1 MDIQAS
7 IAALINEKSL
17 SKKDMSSV
25 MRQIMSG
32 RATDA
37 QIGAF
42 LIALRIKG
50 ETIDEISSAAQVMR
64 DLVEPVICKNKDLVD
79 LVGTGGD
86 SANLFNVS
94 TGASFVVAAAGAKV
108 AKHGNRSVS
117 SSSGSADLLESL
129 HISIDLSP
137 DQIAAGIDT
146 IGLGFMFA
154 PNHHKAMKYTAGPRK
169 ELGLRTL
176 FNILG
181 PLTNPAG
188 VKRQVIGVFTEHL
201 CETVARSLLALGS
214 EHAMVIHSKDGLD
227 EISIAA
233 DTVVCE
239 LRNGHL
245 DRYVISPVDFDLP
258 VQTLEGLDVQNAC
271 QSAKVIKGALAGD
284 SDPIFKKAANML
296 AMNAGATIY
305 VSGVASSFAEGVA
318 EATKVLNNGEAEAKL
333 KALIEF
339 SANLPS

>member
-1 MDIQAS
+1 MDIQAA
-7 IAALINEKSL
+7 IAALINGKSL

-129 HISIDLSP
+129 HISIDLSS

-146 IGLGFMFA
+146 VGLGFMFA
-154 PNHHKAMKYTAGPRK
+154 PNHHKAMKYAAGPRK

-239 LRNGHL
+239 LRNGQL

-296 AMNAGATIY
+296 AMNAGAAIY

-318 EATKVLNNGEAEAKL
+318 EATKVLNNGEAEARL

>member
-1 MDIQAS
+1 MDIQAA
-7 IAALINEKSL
+7 IAVLTNGENL
-17 SKKDMSSV
+17 SKEDMSSV

-32 RATDA
+32 SATDA

-129 HISIDLSP
+129 HISIDLSS

-146 IGLGFMFA
+146 VGLGFMFA
-154 PNHHKAMKYTAGPRK
+154 PNHHKAMKYAAGPRK

-188 VKRQVIGVFTEHL
+188 VKRQVIGVFAEHL

-214 EHAMVIHSKDGLD
+214 EHAMVIHSKDRLD

-239 LRNGHL
+239 LRNGRL
-245 DRYVISPVDFDLP
+245 NRYVVSPVDFDLP
-258 VQTLEGLDVQNAC
+258 VQTLEAYL
-271 QSAKVIKGALAGD
+271 L
-284 SDPIFKKAANML
+284 
-296 AMNAGATIY
+296 Y
-305 VSGVASSFAEGVA
+305 
-318 EATKVLNNGEAEAKL
+318 
-333 KALIEF
+333 
-339 SANLPS
+339 

>member
-1 MDIQAS
+1 MDIQAA
-7 IAALINEKSL
+7 IAVLTNGENL
-17 SKKDMSSV
+17 SKEDMSSV

-64 DLVEPVICKNKDLVD
+64 DLVEPVICKDKNLVD

-94 TGASFVVAAAGAKV
+94 TGASFIAAAAGAKV

-129 HISIDLSP
+129 GISIDLSP
-137 DQIAAGIDT
+137 EQIAAGIDAV
-146 IGLGFMFA
+146 GLGFMFA
-154 PNHHKAMKYTAGPRK
+154 PNHHKAMKYAVGPRK

-188 VKRQVIGVFTEHL
+188 VKRQVIGVFAEHL
-201 CETVARSLLALGS
+201 CETVASSLLSLGS

-233 DTVVCE
+233 ETVVCE
-239 LRNGHL
+239 LCNGRL
-245 DRYVISPVDFDLP
+245 DRYVVSPVDFDLP
-258 VQTLEGLDVQNAC
+258 LQTLEGLDVQNAC
-271 QSAKVIKGALAGD
+271 QSAEVIKRAIAGD

-296 AMNAGATIY
+296 AINAGAAIY
-305 VSGVASSFAEGVA
+305 ISGVASSFTEGVA
-318 EATKVLNNGEAEAKL
+318 KAKKVLNNGEAEAKL
-333 KALIEF
+333 RTFTEF
-339 SANLPS
+339 TAAVIS

>member
-1 MDIQAS
+1 MDIQAA
-7 IAALINEKSL
+7 IAVLTNGENL
-17 SKKDMSSV
+17 SKEDMSSV

-64 DLVEPVICKNKDLVD
+64 DLVEPVICKDKNLVD

-94 TGASFVVAAAGAKV
+94 TGASFIAAAAGAKV

-129 HISIDLSP
+129 GISIDLSP
-137 DQIAAGIDT
+137 EQIAAGIDAV
-146 IGLGFMFA
+146 GLGFMFA
-154 PNHHKAMKYTAGPRK
+154 PNHHKAMKYAVGPRK

-188 VKRQVIGVFTEHL
+188 VKRQVIGVFAEHL
-201 CETVARSLLALGS
+201 CETVASSLLSLGS

-239 LRNGHL
+239 LRNGRL
-245 DRYVISPVDFDLP
+245 DRYIVSPVDFDLP
-258 VQTLEGLDVQNAC
+258 LQTLEGLDVQNAC
-271 QSAKVIKGALAGD
+271 QSAKVVKGALAGA
-284 SDPIFKKAANML
+284 SDLIFEKATNML

-305 VSGVASSFAEGVA
+305 VSGVASSFADGVA
-318 EATKVLNNGEAEAKL
+318 KAKKVLNNGEAEAKL
-333 KALIEF
+333 RTFTEF
-339 SANLPS
+339 TAAVIS

>member
-1 MDIQAS
+1 MDIQAA
-7 IAALINEKSL
+7 IAALINGKSL

-129 HISIDLSP
+129 HISIDLNP

-146 IGLGFMFA
+146 VGLGFMFA
-154 PNHHKAMKYTAGPRK
+154 PNHHKAMKYAAGPRK

-239 LRNGHL
+239 LRNGQL